1 MKSRL
6 TALTIFFL
14 AGLICTS
21 APGQTPTDAFNKGND
36 LYRAGK
42 YADAIAEYQ
51 RIIDDGKVSA
61 AIYFNLGNAF
71 YRQGNI
77 ARAILAYERAERLK
91 PGDQDIAHNLRLA
104 NLKTLDRI
112 EPVPDLF
119 IIQWLRS
126 YAALVTR
133 QTAFDAL
140 LVGWGIFF
148 LSLAGVYVLRNAA
161 LVRILRWTVLAA
173 ALDIVCS
180 GATLGVHVALSRDND
195 QAIVTAAVVTAKSS
209 PDEQSVN
216 AFVVHEGLKVKLSDE
231 LGDWVKI
238 TLADGKVG
246 WIHTEQCERI

>member
-6 TALTIFFL
+6 TFL
-14 AGLICTS
+14 AVLFVSGLAPAF
-21 APGQTPTDAFNKGND
+21 APGQTATDMFNKGNE

-42 YADAIAEYQ
+42 YADAAAEYQ
-51 RIIDDGKVSA
+51 RIIDEGKVSA

-77 ARAILAYERAERLK
+77 ARAILAYERAQRLK
-91 PGDQDIAHNLRLA
+91 PGDPDITHNLRLV

-112 EPVPDLF
+112 EPVPELF
-119 IIQWLRS
+119 VIPWLRS
-126 YAALVTR
+126 YAAFVSR
-133 QTAFDAL
+133 QSAFDAL
-140 LVGWGIFF
+140 LFGWGIFF

-161 LVRILRWTVLAA
+161 LVRMLRWTVLAA
-173 ALDIVCS
+173 ALVIVCS
-180 GATLGVHVALSRDND
+180 GATLGVHVMLSRDND
-195 QAIVTAAVVTAKSS
+195 QAIVTAVVVTAKSS